1 MMHLTEKTSIQSFL
15 DKNGVPESC
24 DEDLYMIGQ
33 HQVGG
38 MLHMILFVRILNTVE
53 PQMCAVQHCH
63 SRYQNTDRI
72 IESISMSSWVYSR
85 LIPCCVSPDD
95 VKLSKDADAL
105 LSAHLPAFI
114 LPDGITLTLLKAGK
128 SGIINDSS
136 CKLSQVLLNANVH
149 NPDSLSY
156 IQHGNPI
163 FV

>member
-1 MMHLTEKTSIQSFL
+1 M
-15 DKNGVPESC
+15 
-24 DEDLYMIGQ
+24 
-33 HQVGG
+33 
-38 MLHMILFVRILNTVE
+38 
-53 PQMCAVQHCH
+53 
-63 SRYQNTDRI
+63 
-72 IESISMSSWVYSR
+72 
-85 LIPCCVSPDD
+85 SPDD